1 MGKVNTFMT
10 TSSTRFLRCIRWD
23 KPRGQAVAVFLE
35 GTRVQYSKERNATAR
50 CANWSYMRRTRLSAS
65 DDQTAVERVLAGE
78 IAAFEQ
84 IVRRWQGPLV
94 NLAYRFCRDRDRAE
108 EMAQEA
114 FLRAYR
120 TLDRWRKDAKFSTW
134 LFALATNL
142 YRSERQRIPAATVS
156 LEDVAE
162 QRDLRPID
170 GGLEDE
176 DRDRFVRRAV
186 SALPPKYRDVL
197 ILFYFHDMDV
207 AAAALGLGLPEGT
220 VKARLSRGREILRS
234 KLQRLL
240 ATPRME
246 EGL

>member
-1 MGKVNTFMT
+1 M
-10 TSSTRFLRCIRWD
+10 S
-23 KPRGQAVAVFLE
+23 
-35 GTRVQYSKERNATAR
+35 AR
-50 CANWSYMRRTRLSAS
+50 
-65 DDQTAVERVLAGE
+65 DDQADVEKVLAGN

-94 NLAYRFCRDRDRAE
+94 NLAYRFCRDRARAE

-120 TLDRWRKDAKFSTW
+120 ALDRWRKDATFSTW

-142 YRSERQRIPAATVS
+142 YRSELRRIPAATVS

-162 QRDLRPID
+162 LRDSRPID
-170 GGLEDE
+170 GGLDDE
-176 DRDRFVRRAV
+176 DRDRVVRRAV

-197 ILFYFHDMDV
+197 VLFYFHDMDV
-207 AAAALGLGLPEGT
+207 AAAALSLGLPEGT

-240 ATPRME
+240 ATPRMK